1 MPANIHGARYL
12 AALAL
17 ATACSPQPSPSDP
30 MDATQKVDSTLPT
43 CTDAAQV
50 FGIDKNENRVLLT
63 SGSELAVTQG
73 FQGFLFVRVG
83 LHTASALA
91 KSVHMSVSVA
101 LDNGVEQYLPQRPV
115 KTQTVSGGT
124 ETVELPVFFNDSTMP
139 DLISRKA
146 AVDIDVETATCVMR
160 AHVDTTL
167 TYGGYMGADAGFWGT
182 VAD

>member
-1 MPANIHGARYL
+1 MRPIAYVARC
-12 AALAL
+12 LAL
-17 ATACSPQPSPSDP
+17 LFATACGPQPAPRDP
-30 MDATQKVDSTLPT
+30 MDATQKVDSSLPT
-43 CTDAAQV
+43 CPDSAQV
-50 FGIDKNENRVLLT
+50 FGIDKNETRVVLS

-83 LHTASALA
+83 LHTASTLA
-91 KSVHMSVSVA
+91 KSVHMSVIVA

-115 KTQTVSGGT
+115 KTEAVTGGS
-124 ETVELPVFFNDSTMP
+124 ETVEMPVFFNDSTMP

-146 AVDIDVETATCVMR
+146 AVDVEVETATCVMR

-182 VAD
+182 VSD